1 MKEQK
6 SESPYICTFLLLTKA
21 SGVCILFLQFLFS
34 VEKGCL
40 LNGLKHGV
48 GNKESHHDMLPEK
61 ESYAKFRV
69 GTMTTVAMFINKYQW
84 LRNIY
89 S

>member
-1 MKEQK
+1 MEWAIKK
-6 SESPYICTFLLLTKA
+6 AIMTCFLK
-21 SGVCILFLQFLFS
+21 
-34 VEKGCL
+34 
-40 LNGLKHGV
+40 
-48 GNKESHHDMLPEK
+48 K